1 MMRLQSEK
9 SMEEQRRTSEA
20 ALQRLADDARNR
32 EQTVRD
38 SWRVETES
46 LRREV
51 DRIRDEARREHS
63 ELRESTRRD
72 LDTVR
77 DNAKIELQNAR
88 ETAQRELQHVRETA
102 QRDVDTLKAEA
113 DRREN
118 NARENARGMFEGQIR
133 LLETQLSS
141 LKEQLE
147 QRVSDVKSM
156 HEQQNSAVQNNYTL
170 QLQQRDSEIN
180 RYRDELQAARAEVSQ
195 LRNDVQEKS
204 NPMKTLSE
212 VAALTQ
218 TFQEITGTGKDNSAP
233 IIMPEPA
240 KEEEPKTL
248 LAQLAKY
255 APVIGEHIVKPTMKP
270 ISEVVQTVRE
280 REAREEQLRRDIV
293 LRRQAMSG
301 GQNAAA
307 QQQMAMAQQQQQQQL
322 MQQQQMAMAQ
332 QQQMEMAQQQQY
344 ALAVAQ
350 QQQQQQQLMQQ
361 RALQRQQEL
370 RARAGGRPPAPP
382 VGFKV
387 KNNNPQKTAPTFEF
401 DGGETEEERDE
412 LEDNGT
418 ENENNTPVTKTASG
432 ISEVDVGI
440 PIEKDLIDYLTNAMS
455 EGMSPAALA
464 GSLNMG
470 VAFGVVS
477 SETHQKLKTL
487 PTSAVV
493 NAIAAS
499 AEKFGA
505 NTLASPRGMDYLE
518 SVHKAILAG

>member
-1 MMRLQSEK
+1 
-9 SMEEQRRTSEA
+9 
-20 ALQRLADDARNR
+20 
-32 EQTVRD
+32 
-38 SWRVETES
+38 
-46 LRREV
+46 
-51 DRIRDEARREHS
+51 
-63 ELRESTRRD
+63 
-72 LDTVR
+72 
-77 DNAKIELQNAR
+77 
-88 ETAQRELQHVRETA
+88 
-102 QRDVDTLKAEA
+102 
-113 DRREN
+113 
-118 NARENARGMFEGQIR
+118 
-133 LLETQLSS
+133 
-141 LKEQLE
+141 
-147 QRVSDVKSM
+147 
-156 HEQQNSAVQNNYTL
+156 
-170 QLQQRDSEIN
+170 
-180 RYRDELQAARAEVSQ
+180 
-195 LRNDVQEKS
+195 
-204 NPMKTLSE
+204 
-212 VAALTQ
+212 
-218 TFQEITGTGKDNSAP
+218 
-233 IIMPEPA
+233 MPEPA

-412 LEDNGT
+412 PEDNGT